1 MSALFASRVTPGICV
16 GDHDRTGAVWCIT
29 KNEVVRGKSWKRQTL
44 SEAWE
49 STNWKGLCGTPWQVV
64 APELKLTKVSA
75 DHEGAGPPMP
85 RIVVGRAREVESG
98 RFFAMSADIEVHGH
112 TGGCPGCVALALH
125 GRARQPHKDECR
137 QRIRTIMERT
147 LTGKARMNAYKDRI
161 VEAQRVK
168 ERKRTR
174 VERDAGTASERE
186 EKISS

>member
-1 MSALFASRVTPGICV
+1 MWHSVASG
-16 GDHDRTGAVWCIT
+16 G
-29 KNEVVRGKSWKRQTL
+29 
-44 SEAWE
+44 
-49 STNWKGLCGTPWQVV
+49 
-64 APELKLTKVSA
+64 PELKLTKKVSA

-125 GRARQPHKDECR
+125 GRATQPHNGECR
-137 QRIRTIMERT
+137 ERIRTIMERT

-174 VERDAGTASERE
+174 VERDVPMELGNRDDEQMAVRHADASGGDVIENQHEENRMRDIHVGKRGSEAASEEQLDKLR
-186 EKISS
+186 KTTI